1 MNFKGKMQRK
11 SGITLISLVVTII
24 VLLIL
29 AGVTIATLTGENGI
43 LSRAQEAS
51 ENTKRANAEEQVKLA
66 VAGSIGTDG
75 EINIDNLN
83 AELSKIEGI
92 TSGLPIKGLPA
103 TLTIE
108 RYQIIIGEDG
118 NIKES
123 GKWSEATNEEGE
135 IIITD
140 GTTEL
145 RIGDYINYDPTN
157 EGSNTTT
164 YVSPQGTY
172 HSSLQEA
179 QKDTNMNM
187 EKGNGYKNQVFS
199 VTADTK
205 GWRVLGLNED
215 THEILLISA
224 EVVKTESS
232 SNGYFY
238 LRGQTGAE
246 WGVKELNDICA
257 IYGEGKGANGARSI
271 NIEDIDKITG
281 YIPEI
286 AQCNDGEFY
295 EYGNEVTYTRNA
307 ENISVQ
313 DKLNNKKGISE
324 TTIFKYLD
332 EKSRM
337 WKKLEEGESKKIV
350 SNDYYYF
357 PNTLTTNPNELTD
370 GIEIDSIE
378 YQILFSNISKQQ
390 EYWLASNIV
399 STYFSAGF
407 GIRNVN
413 YDKNSTMA
421 AIGSNRLFYTDGETY
436 EKSYGVRPVVFLDAN
451 VSISGGLGT
460 EGQPYQIQQ

>member
-1 MNFKGKMQRK
+1 M
-11 SGITLISLVVTII
+11 
-24 VLLIL
+24 
-29 AGVTIATLTGENGI
+29 
-43 LSRAQEAS
+43 SRAQEAS

-313 DKLNNKKGISE
+313 DN
-324 TTIFKYLD
+324 
-332 EKSRM
+332 
-337 WKKLEEGESKKIV
+337 
-350 SNDYYYF
+350 
-357 PNTLTTNPNELTD
+357 
-370 GIEIDSIE
+370 
-378 YQILFSNISKQQ
+378 
-390 EYWLASNIV
+390 
-399 STYFSAGF
+399 
-407 GIRNVN
+407 
-413 YDKNSTMA
+413 
-421 AIGSNRLFYTDGETY
+421 
-436 EKSYGVRPVVFLDAN
+436 
-451 VSISGGLGT
+451 
-460 EGQPYQIQQ
+460 